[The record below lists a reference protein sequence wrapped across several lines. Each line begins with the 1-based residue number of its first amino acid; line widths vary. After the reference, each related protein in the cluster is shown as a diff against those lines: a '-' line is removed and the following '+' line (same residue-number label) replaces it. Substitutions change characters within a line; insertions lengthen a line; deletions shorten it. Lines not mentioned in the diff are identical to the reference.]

1 MEKVFILIYGLGIIA
16 GFILLYFRL
25 GRSGN
30 KRISEEMEQLKQQVD
45 MLSKENDLLHKDIDL
60 LSKEKSAIGER
71 ARMLQE
77 QSEQANLQIREKDA
91 SILGLNNNLTTSVTE
106 YNNLQKKLDEQK
118 ADIEKLQEK
127 FRVEFKNLANEI
139 LEEKTQKFTEQNKIK
154 LDEILKPLGEKIR
167 DFEKKVEETYDKE
180 SKQRF
185 SLEREIKNLTDLNQQ
200 ISKEAS
206 NLTNALKGQ
215 AKTRGNWG
223 EIILESILEKSGLT
237 LDREFFIQQ
246 SYTNEFGKRMQPDVI
261 VAYPGERNVVI
272 DSKVSLVAYERF
284 ASAETKEEQELAAR
298 DHLLSVRNHI
308 SDLSSKNY
316 QDIYALKSLDFVMLF
331 MPIEPAYMLAMQHD
345 PNLWNWAYDRRILLI
360 SPTNLIAALRMI
372 ANLWRVE
379 YQNKNAMEIARQS
392 GELYD
397 KFTGF
402 LEDLQDIG
410 TKIDATR
417 KVYDASMNKLSTGK
431 GNLIRRVENIKS
443 LGAKA
448 GKEIP
453 KSLLDKAEEEHE

>member
-1 MEKVFILIYGLGIIA
+1 MEIVFIIIFGA
-16 GFILLYFRL
+16 CFIVGFVMLYLRM
-25 GRSGN
+25 GKPGN
-30 KRISEEMEQLKQQVD
+30 EPAVAQLEQVKQVVD
-45 MLSKENDLLHKDIDL
+45 SLN
-60 LSKEKSAIGER
+60 KEKSGLEER
-71 ARMLQE
+71 ARMLQGQLD
-77 QSEQANLQIREKDA
+77 QSLMQIRDKDA
-91 SILGLNNNLTTSVTE
+91 AILGLNNQLTASITE
-106 YNNLQKKLDEQK
+106 YNNLVKKLDEQK
-118 ADIEKLQEK
+118 ADLENLQDK
-127 FRVEFKNLANEI
+127 FRLEFKNLANEI
-139 LEEKTQKFTEQNKIK
+139 LEEKTQKFTEQNKLK

-200 ISKEAS
+200 ISKEAN

-246 SYTNEFGKRMQPDVI
+246 SYTNEHGKRLQPDVI

-272 DSKVSLVAYERF
+272 DSKVSLLAYERY
-284 ASAETKEEQELAAR
+284 ASSETKEEQDLAAR

-308 SDLSSKNY
+308 TDLSSKNY

-331 MPIEPAYMLAMQHD
+331 MPIEPAYMLAMQYD

-392 GELYD
+392 GDLYD
-397 KFTGF
+397 KFASF
-402 LEDLQDIG
+402 LEDLQEIG
-410 TKIDATR
+410 SKLEATR

-431 GNLIRRVENIKS
+431 GNLIRRIETIKS

-453 KSLLDKAEEEHE
+453 RSMLDRSEEETD

>member
-1 MEKVFILIYGLGIIA
+1 MEKIVLILYGLGLVA
-16 GFILLYFRL
+16 GFVLLFL
-25 GRSGN
+25 
-30 KRISEEMEQLKQQVD
+30 RIGKSRKNPDEAVTEQLKLQLD
-45 MLSKENDLLHKDIDL
+45 DLRN
-60 LSKEKSAIGER
+60 EKAVLEER
-71 ARMLQE
+71 ARILQGQMD
-77 QSEQANLQIREKDA
+77 QSSLQITEKDA
-91 SILGLNNNLTTSVTE
+91 SILDLNNKLTASQTE
-106 YNNLQKKLDEQK
+106 FNNLNKKLEEQRS
-118 ADIEKLQEK
+118 DLEKLQEK
-127 FRVEFKNLANEI
+127 FRVEFRNLANEI
-139 LEEKTQKFTEQNKIK
+139 LEEKTLKFTEQNKTR

-200 ISKEAS
+200 ISKEAT

-237 LDREFFIQQ
+237 LDREFFVQQ
-246 SYTNEFGKRMQPDVI
+246 SFTNEHGKRLQPDVI

-272 DSKVSLVAYERF
+272 DSKVSLVAYERY

-308 SDLSSKNY
+308 TDLGSKNY

-331 MPIEPAYMLAMQHD
+331 MPIEPAYMLAMQYD

-402 LEDLQDIG
+402 LEDLQEIG

-417 KVYDASMNKLSTGK
+417 KAYDSSMNKLSTGR
-431 GNLIRRVENIKS
+431 GNLIKRVESIKS

-453 KSLLDKAEEEHE
+453 RSLLEKSEEE

>member
-1 MEKVFILIYGLGIIA
+1 MSEYLLPVILILVVM
-16 GFILLYFRL
+16 GFGLLYLLIRKSAGQGSAPELADFQQQITDLNTEKTRAEE
-25 GRSGN
+25 RN
-30 KRISEEMEQLKQQVD
+30 KSTQEQLA
-45 MLSKENDLLHKDIDL
+45 S
-60 LSKEKSAIGER
+60 
-71 ARMLQE
+71 
-77 QSEQANLQIREKDA
+77 ANLQIQEKELLIRELNGKLSAKTTEFDA
-91 SILGLNNNLTTSVTE
+91 
-106 YNNLQKKLDEQK
+106 
-118 ADIEKLQEK
+118 LQEKIKENKAELEHIQDK

-139 LEEKTQKFTEQNKIK
+139 LEEKTQKFTEQNKTK

-185 SLEREIKNLTDLNQQ
+185 SLEKEIKNLADLNQQ

-215 AKTRGNWG
+215 SKTRGNWG

-237 LDREFFIQQ
+237 REREFFVQP
-246 SYTNEFGKRMQPDVI
+246 SYTNEHGKRLQPDVI
-261 VAYPGERNVVI
+261 IVYPGERSVVI
-272 DSKVSLVAYERF
+272 DSKVSLVAYERYA
-284 ASAETKEEQELAAR
+284 ASESKEDQDQAAR

-308 SDLSSKNY
+308 ADLSSKNY
-316 QDIYALKSLDFVMLF
+316 QDIYTLKSLDFVMLF
-331 MPIEPAYMLAMQHD
+331 MPIEPAYMLAMQTD
-345 PNLWNWAYDRRILLI
+345 PNLWNYAYERRILLI

-379 YQNKNAMEIARQS
+379 YQNKNATEIARQS

-397 KFTGF
+397 KFAGF
-402 LEDLQDIG
+402 LEDLQDVG
-410 TKIDATR
+410 SKIDATR
-417 KVYDASMNKLSTGK
+417 RVYDASMNKLSTGK
-431 GNLIRRVENIKS
+431 GNLIRRVENIKA

-453 KSLLDKAEEEHE
+453 KSLLDQSTDPEP

>member
-1 MEKVFILIYGLGIIA
+1 MSEILLVVIGVVFIA
-16 GFILLYFRL
+16 GFVVLFLKLGRTGPADIAGETERLQKQVEFLGSEKRAMEERAGMLQTQVDLLNSQVSAKDGSILLL
-25 GRSGN
+25 TKDLST
-30 KRISEEMEQLKQQVD
+30 KTSEYG
-45 MLSKENDLLHKDIDL
+45 S
-60 LSKEKSAIGER
+60 
-71 ARMLQE
+71 
-77 QSEQANLQIREKDA
+77 
-91 SILGLNNNLTTSVTE
+91 
-106 YNNLQKKLDEQK
+106 LQKKLEEQQ
-118 ADIEKLQEK
+118 AGLEKLQDK
-127 FRVEFKNLANEI
+127 FRIEFKNLANEI
-139 LEEKTQKFTEQNKIK
+139 LEEKTQKFTEQNKTN
-154 LDEILKPLGEKIR
+154 LNEILKPLGDKIR
-167 DFEKKVEETYDKE
+167 EFEKKVEETYDKE

-185 SLEREIKNLTDLNQQ
+185 SLEREIKSLTDLNQQ

-223 EIILESILEKSGLT
+223 EIILETILEKSGLT

-246 SYTNEFGKRMQPDVI
+246 SFTNEHGKRMQPDVI

-272 DSKVSLVAYERF
+272 DSKVSLVAYERY
-284 ASAETKEEQELAAR
+284 ASAETKEEQDLAAR
-298 DHLLSVRNHI
+298 DHLLSVKNHI

-431 GNLIRRVENIKS
+431 GNLIRRIENIKS

-453 KSLLDKAEEEHE
+453 KSMLERAEEEGETGSES

>member
-1 MEKVFILIYGLGIIA
+1 MEKIFILVYGLLFMA
-16 GFILLYFRL
+16 GVILLWFRL
-25 GRSGN
+25 GKSGN
-30 KRISEEMEQLKQQVD
+30 KYPAAELEQMKVQLD
-45 MLSKENDLLHKDIDL
+45 LLIKENSTLD
-60 LSKEKSAIGER
+60 ER
-71 ARMLQE
+71 ARMLQS
-77 QSEQANLQIREKDA
+77 QLGTTTVQVAEKDA
-91 SILGLNNNLTTSVTE
+91 SILVLSKELSTRNSE
-106 YNNLQKKLDEQK
+106 YANIRTKLDEQQ
-118 ADIEKLQEK
+118 ADVEKLQDK
-127 FRVEFKNLANEI
+127 FRIEFKNLANEI
-139 LEEKTQKFTEQNKIK
+139 LEEKTLKFTEQNKIK

-185 SLEREIKNLTDLNQQ
+185 SLEREIKNLAELNQQ

-237 LDREFFIQQ
+237 LDREFFVQQ
-246 SYTNEFGKRMQPDVI
+246 SYTNEHGKRLQPDVI

-272 DSKVSLVAYERF
+272 DSKVSLLAYERY
-284 ASAETKEEQELAAR
+284 ASAETKEEQDLAAR

-308 SDLSSKNY
+308 ADLSSKNY

-331 MPIEPAYMLAMQHD
+331 MPIEPAYMLAMQND
-345 PNLWNWAYDRRILLI
+345 PNLWNYAYEKRILLI

-410 TKIDATR
+410 NKIDNAR
-417 KVYDASMNKLSTGK
+417 KAYESSMNKLSTGK

-453 KSLLDKAEEEHE
+453 RSLLDKAEEEN

>member
-1 MEKVFILIYGLGIIA
+1 
-16 GFILLYFRL
+16 
-25 GRSGN
+25 
-30 KRISEEMEQLKQQVD
+30 
-45 MLSKENDLLHKDIDL
+45 
-60 LSKEKSAIGER
+60 
-71 ARMLQE
+71 
-77 QSEQANLQIREKDA
+77 
-91 SILGLNNNLTTSVTE
+91 
-106 YNNLQKKLDEQK
+106 
-118 ADIEKLQEK
+118 
-127 FRVEFKNLANEI
+127 
-139 LEEKTQKFTEQNKIK
+139 
-154 LDEILKPLGEKIR
+154 
-167 DFEKKVEETYDKE
+167 
-180 SKQRF
+180 
-185 SLEREIKNLTDLNQQ
+185 
-200 ISKEAS
+200 
-206 NLTNALKGQ
+206 
-215 AKTRGNWG
+215 
-223 EIILESILEKSGLT
+223 
-237 LDREFFIQQ
+237 
-246 SYTNEFGKRMQPDVI
+246 MQPDVI

-272 DSKVSLVAYERF
+272 DSKVSLVAYERY
-284 ASAETKEEQELAAR
+284 ASGETKEEQELAAR

-308 SDLSSKNY
+308 ADLSSKNY

-331 MPIEPAYMLAMQHD
+331 MPIEPAYMLAMQYD

-402 LEDLQDIG
+402 LEDLQDVG

-453 KSLLDKAEEEHE
+453 RSLLDQAEES

>member
-1 MEKVFILIYGLGIIA
+1 MSEILLIIIGIVFITGCVML
-16 GFILLYFRL
+16 FFRL
-25 GRSGN
+25 GKTQQGS
-30 KRISEEMEQLKQQVD
+30 IASELDQLKKQVEFLSSEKRAIEERAEIFRQQVAQST
-45 MLSKENDLLHKDIDL
+45 MQLS
-60 LSKEKSAIGER
+60 
-71 ARMLQE
+71 
-77 QSEQANLQIREKDA
+77 EKDA
-91 SILGLNNNLTTSVTE
+91 SILNLNRELSTKISE
-106 YNNLQKKLDEQK
+106 YGSLQKKLEQQQS
-118 ADIEKLQEK
+118 DLENLQDK

-246 SYTNEFGKRMQPDVI
+246 SYTNEHGKRMQPDVI

-272 DSKVSLVAYERF
+272 DSKVSLVAYERYS
-284 ASAETKEEQELAAR
+284 SAETKEEQDLAAR
-298 DHLLSVRNHI
+298 DHLLSVKNHI
-308 SDLSSKNY
+308 ADLSSKNY

-331 MPIEPAYMLAMQHD
+331 MPIEPAYMLAMQYD

-402 LEDLQDIG
+402 LEDLQDVG
-410 TKIDATR
+410 AKIDATR
-417 KVYDASMNKLSTGK
+417 KAYDASMNKLSTGK

-453 KSLLDKAEEEHE
+453 KSMLEKSGENES

>member
-1 MEKVFILIYGLGIIA
+1 MENAVLIIYGIGLIA
-16 GFILLYFRL
+16 GFGLLFYRL
-25 GRSGN
+25 GKKGPKQDESLA
-30 KRISEEMEQLKQQVD
+30 EQMQRKVETLNQ
-45 MLSKENDLLHKDIDL
+45 
-60 LSKEKSAIGER
+60 EKSAMEER

-77 QSEQANLQIREKDA
+77 QLEKSSLQSREKDL
-91 SILGLNNNLTTSVTE
+91 SILDLNKKLAAGTTE
-106 YNNLQKKLDEQK
+106 YGNLLKKLDEQK
-118 ADIEKLQEK
+118 ADIETLQDK

-139 LEEKTQKFTEQNKIK
+139 LEEKTQKFTEQNTNK

-185 SLEREIKNLTDLNQQ
+185 SLEREIRNLTDLNQQ
-200 ISKEAS
+200 ISKEAN

-246 SYTNEFGKRMQPDVI
+246 SFTNEHGKRMQPDVI

-272 DSKVSLVAYERF
+272 DSKVSLLAYERY
-284 ASAETKEEQELAAR
+284 ASAETKDEQDLAAR
-298 DHLLSVRNHI
+298 DHLLSVKNHI

-316 QDIYALKSLDFVMLF
+316 QDLYALKSLDFVMLF
-331 MPIEPAYMLAMQHD
+331 MPIEPAYMLAMQQD

-402 LEDLQDIG
+402 AEDLLDLG
-410 TKIDATR
+410 TRIDAAR
-417 KVYDASMNKLSTGK
+417 RVYDASMNKLSTGK
-431 GNLIRRVENIKS
+431 GNLVRRVESIKS

-453 KSLLDKAEEEHE
+453 RSLLERADEDVE

>member
-1 MEKVFILIYGLGIIA
+1 MEKIFIIIYGLAFIV
-16 GFILLYFRL
+16 GFILLYYRM
-25 GRSGN
+25 GKSGN
-30 KRISEEMEQLKQQVD
+30 KNSAVALEQMKLQVD
-45 MLSKENDLLHKDIDL
+45 ELN
-60 LSKEKSAIGER
+60 KEKSALEER
-71 ARMLQE
+71 TRMLQV
-77 QSEQANLQIREKDA
+77 QSGQANLQAKDKDA
-91 SILGLNNNLTTSVTE
+91 SILDLSNKLTASNTE
-106 YNNLQKKLDEQK
+106 YSNLLKKLDEQN
-118 ADIEKLQEK
+118 ADLEKLQDK

-246 SYTNEFGKRMQPDVI
+246 SYTNEHGKRMQPDVI

-272 DSKVSLVAYERF
+272 DSKVSLVAYERY
-284 ASAETKEEQELAAR
+284 ASGETKEEQELAAR

-308 SDLSSKNY
+308 ADLSSKNY

-331 MPIEPAYMLAMQHD
+331 MPIEPAYMLAMQYD

-402 LEDLQDIG
+402 LEDLQDVG

-453 KSLLDKAEEEHE
+453 KSLLDRAEEMTNDQ

>member
-1 MEKVFILIYGLGIIA
+1 MSEVLLIIIGIVLITGFVVLFFRQGKTSSKEVTGEIDQLRKQVEFIGAEKRAMEE
-16 GFILLYFRL
+16 
-25 GRSGN
+25 RSGMLQQQISHFTLQ
-30 KRISEEMEQLKQQVD
+30 ISEK
-45 MLSKENDLLHKDIDL
+45 DL
-60 LSKEKSAIGER
+60 
-71 ARMLQE
+71 
-77 QSEQANLQIREKDA
+77 
-91 SILGLNNNLTTSVTE
+91 SILTLNKDLSTKISE
-106 YNNLQKKLDEQK
+106 YGSLQKKLEDQQT
-118 ADIEKLQEK
+118 DLEKLQDK

-167 DFEKKVEETYDKE
+167 DFEKKVDETYDKE

-185 SLEREIKNLTDLNQQ
+185 SLEKEIKNLTDLNQQ

-223 EIILESILEKSGLT
+223 EIILESILEKSGLS

-246 SYTNEFGKRMQPDVI
+246 SHTNEHGKRLQPDVI

-272 DSKVSLVAYERF
+272 DSKVSLLAYERYS
-284 ASAETKEEQELAAR
+284 SADTKEEQELAAR
-298 DHLLSVRNHI
+298 DHLVSIRNHI
-308 SDLSSKNY
+308 TDLSSKNY

-331 MPIEPAYMLAMQHD
+331 MPIEPAYMLAMQYD

-402 LEDLQDIG
+402 LEDLQDVG
-410 TKIDATR
+410 TRIEATR
-417 KVYDASMNKLSTGK
+417 KAYDSSMNKLSTGK

-453 KSLLDKAEEEHE
+453 KSMLDKSTEEDNHEY